1 MATNFPTSLDSLSN
15 PISTDTLASPDHAV
29 QHQNSNDAIEA
40 LQAKV
45 GINSSA
51 DTSSLDY
58 KVANVRLVTITE
70 QAGSSYTA
78 VLADG
83 GTMVEMSNA
92 SSNTFTVPPN
102 SSVAFPVGTV
112 IDVLQTGSG
121 QTTIVAGAGVTVNYA
136 IGLKLRAQWSA
147 VSLVKRATNTWVA
160 IGDLSA

>member
-40 LQAKV
+40 LQVKV

-58 KVANVRLVTITE
+58 KVANVRVMTITA
-70 QAGSSYTA
+70 QAASYTA

-83 GTMVEMSNA
+83 GTMVEMNNA
-92 SSNTFTVPPN
+92 SANNFTVPPH

-112 IDVLQTGSG
+112 IDVLQTGAG

-147 VSLVKRATNTWVA
+147 ASLVKRATNTWVA